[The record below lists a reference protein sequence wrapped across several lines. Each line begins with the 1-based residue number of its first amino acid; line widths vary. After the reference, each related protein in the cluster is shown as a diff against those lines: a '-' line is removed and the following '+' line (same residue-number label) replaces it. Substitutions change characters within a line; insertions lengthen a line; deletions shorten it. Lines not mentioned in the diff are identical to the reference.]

1 MTTYTLRRLLEAV
14 PILLGVSLLTFLILH
29 LTPGDPAVLIGGPT
43 ASATDIA
50 NIRERLNLDRPLPTQ
65 YLTYLAGLLQGD
77 LGESLQRREGV
88 LSMILVRLPNT
99 AQLAIAGL
107 LVTLLGIPLGVLA
120 ATKRDTLT
128 DLAVSN
134 LALVGLSIPN
144 FWLGLMLIVWFS
156 VDLRWFPAAGLA
168 QPWWS
173 LEGLRSL
180 VLPALTLGTGGLAL
194 IARLT
199 RSGMLEVLGEEYVR
213 TATAKGL
220 PRRLV
225 IYRHALKNALIP
237 VVTVLGLNFG
247 YLLGGAVVTETVF
260 AINGIG
266 RLAVDSI
273 LSRDYAVVQGCVI
286 FIATTF
292 VLVNLLTDLSYALLD
307 PQIRY
312 S

>member
-1 MTTYTLRRLLEAV
+1 MLTYTFRRLLEAV

-43 ASATDIA
+43 ASAEDIE
-50 NIRERLNLDRPLPTQ
+50 NIRARLNLDRPLPEQ
-65 YLTYLAGLLQGD
+65 YLTYLGGLLRGD
-77 LGESLQRREGV
+77 LGESLQRRERV
-88 LSMILVRLPNT
+88 VDMILVRLPNT
-99 AQLAIAGL
+99 VQLAVAGL
-107 LVTLLGIPLGVLA
+107 VVTLIGIPLGVIA
-120 ATKRDTLT
+120 ATNRNTLT
-128 DLAVSN
+128 DLAVTN

-144 FWLGLMLIVWFS
+144 FWLGLLLIVWFS

-173 LEGLRSL
+173 LAGLQSL
-180 VLPALTLGTGGLAL
+180 VLPAITLGVGGLAL

-199 RSGMLEVLGEEYVR
+199 RSGMLEVLGQDYVR

-225 IYRHALKNALIP
+225 VYRHALKNALIP
-237 VVTVLGLNFG
+237 VITVLGLNFG
-247 YLLGGAVVTETVF
+247 YLLGGAVVTESVF
-260 AINGIG
+260 AINGVG

-292 VLVNLLTDLSYALLD
+292 VFVNLLVDLSYALLD

>member
-1 MTTYTLRRLLEAV
+1 MLTYTLRRLLEAV

-43 ASATDIA
+43 ASAEDIE
-50 NIRERLNLDRPLPTQ
+50 NIRARLNLDRPLPEQ
-65 YLTYLAGLLQGD
+65 YLTYLGGLLRGD
-77 LGESLQRREGV
+77 LGESLQRRESV
-88 LSMILVRLPNT
+88 LDMILVRLPNT
-99 AQLAIAGL
+99 VLLAVAGL
-107 LVTLLGIPLGVLA
+107 VVTLLGIPLGVIA
-120 ATKRDTLT
+120 ATKRNTLT
-128 DLAVSN
+128 DLSVTN

-144 FWLGLMLIVWFS
+144 FWLGLLLIVWFS

-173 LEGLRSL
+173 PAGLQSL
-180 VLPALTLGTGGLAL
+180 VLPAITLGTGGLAL

-199 RSGMLEVLGEEYVR
+199 RSGMLEVLGQEYVR
-213 TATAKGL
+213 TAKAKGL
-220 PRRLV
+220 PQQRV

-237 VVTVLGLNFG
+237 VITVLGLNFG
-247 YLLGGAVVTETVF
+247 YLLGGAVVTESVF
-260 AINGIG
+260 AINGVG

-286 FIATTF
+286 FIASTF

-312 S
+312 G

>member
-1 MTTYTLRRLLEAV
+1 MLTYTLRRLLEAV
-14 PILLGVSLLTFLILH
+14 PILLGVSLLTFLMLH

-43 ASATDIA
+43 ASAEDIE
-50 NIRERLNLDRPLPTQ
+50 NIRARLNLDRPLPEQ
-65 YLTYLAGLLQGD
+65 YLTYLGGLLRGD
-77 LGESLQRREGV
+77 LGESLQRRERV
-88 LSMILVRLPNT
+88 IDMILVRLPNT
-99 AQLAIAGL
+99 VQLAVAGL
-107 LVTLLGIPLGVLA
+107 VVTLIGIPLGVIA
-120 ATKRDTLT
+120 ATNRNTLT
-128 DLAVSN
+128 DLAVTN
-134 LALVGLSIPN
+134 LALVGLSVPN
-144 FWLGLMLIVWFS
+144 FWLGLLLIVWFS

-173 LEGLRSL
+173 LAGLQSL
-180 VLPALTLGTGGLAL
+180 VLPAITLGVGGLAL

-199 RSGMLEVLGEEYVR
+199 RSGMLEVLGQEYVR

-225 IYRHALKNALIP
+225 VYRHALKNALIP
-237 VVTVLGLNFG
+237 VITVLGLNFG
-247 YLLGGAVVTETVF
+247 YLLGGAVVTESVF
-260 AINGIG
+260 AINGVG

-292 VLVNLLTDLSYALLD
+292 VFVNLLVDLSYALLD

-312 S
+312 G

>member
-1 MTTYTLRRLLEAV
+1 MLTYTLRRLLEAV

-43 ASATDIA
+43 ASAEDIE
-50 NIRERLNLDRPLPTQ
+50 NIRARLNLDRPLPEQ
-65 YLTYLAGLLQGD
+65 YLTYLGGLLRGD
-77 LGESLQRREGV
+77 LSESLQRRERV
-88 LSMILVRLPNT
+88 VDMILVRLPNT
-99 AQLAIAGL
+99 VQLAVAGL
-107 LVTLLGIPLGVLA
+107 VVTLIGIPLGVIA
-120 ATKRDTLT
+120 ATNRNTLT
-128 DLAVSN
+128 DLAVTN

-144 FWLGLMLIVWFS
+144 FWLGLLLIVWFS

-173 LEGLRSL
+173 PEGLQSL
-180 VLPALTLGTGGLAL
+180 VLPAVTLGVGGLAL

-199 RSGMLEVLGEEYVR
+199 RSGMLEVLGQEYVR

-225 IYRHALKNALIP
+225 VYRHALKNALIP
-237 VVTVLGLNFG
+237 VITVLGLNFG
-247 YLLGGAVVTETVF
+247 YLLGGAVVTESVF
-260 AINGIG
+260 AINGVG

-292 VLVNLLTDLSYALLD
+292 VFVNLLVDLSYALLD

>member
-1 MTTYTLRRLLEAV
+1 MLTYSLRRLLEAV

-43 ASATDIA
+43 ASAEDIE
-50 NIRERLNLDRPLPTQ
+50 NIRTRLNLDRPLPEQ
-65 YLTYLAGLLQGD
+65 YLTYLGGLLRGD
-77 LGESLQRREGV
+77 LGESLQRRERV
-88 LSMILVRLPNT
+88 IDMILVRLPNT
-99 AQLAIAGL
+99 VQLAVAGL
-107 LVTLLGIPLGVLA
+107 VVTLIGIPLGVIA
-120 ATKRDTLT
+120 ATNRNTLT
-128 DLAVSN
+128 DLAVTN
-134 LALVGLSIPN
+134 LALVGLSVPN
-144 FWLGLMLIVWFS
+144 FWLGLLLIVWFS

-168 QPWWS
+168 QPWWGPA
-173 LEGLRSL
+173 GLQSL
-180 VLPALTLGTGGLAL
+180 VLPAITLGVGGLAL

-199 RSGMLEVLGEEYVR
+199 RSGMLEVLGQEYVR

-225 IYRHALKNALIP
+225 VYRHALKNALIP
-237 VVTVLGLNFG
+237 VITVLGLNFG
-247 YLLGGAVVTETVF
+247 YLLGGAVVTESVF
-260 AINGIG
+260 AINGVG

-292 VLVNLLTDLSYALLD
+292 VFVNLLVDLSYALLD

>member
-1 MTTYTLRRLLEAV
+1 MLTYTLRRLLEAV

-43 ASATDIA
+43 ASAEDIE
-50 NIRERLNLDRPLPTQ
+50 NIRARLDLDRPLPEQ
-65 YLTYLAGLLQGD
+65 YLTYLGGLLRGD
-77 LGESLQRREGV
+77 LGESLQRRERV
-88 LSMILVRLPNT
+88 IDMIVVRLPNT
-99 AQLAIAGL
+99 VQLAVAGL
-107 LVTLLGIPLGVLA
+107 VVTLLGIPLGVIA
-120 ATKRDTLT
+120 ATNRNTLT
-128 DLAVSN
+128 DLAVTN
-134 LALVGLSIPN
+134 LALVGLSVPN
-144 FWLGLMLIVWFS
+144 FWLGLLLIVWFS

-173 LEGLRSL
+173 LAGLQSL
-180 VLPALTLGTGGLAL
+180 VLPAITLGVGGLAL

-199 RSGMLEVLGEEYVR
+199 RSGMLEVLGQEYVR

-225 IYRHALKNALIP
+225 VYRHALKNALIP
-237 VVTVLGLNFG
+237 VITVLGLNFG
-247 YLLGGAVVTETVF
+247 YLLGGAVVTESVF
-260 AINGIG
+260 AINGVG

-292 VLVNLLTDLSYALLD
+292 VFVNLLVDLSYALLD

-312 S
+312 G

>member
-1 MTTYTLRRLLEAV
+1 MLTYTLRRLLEAV

-29 LTPGDPAVLIGGPT
+29 LTPGDPATLIGGPT
-43 ASATDIA
+43 ASAEDLA
-50 NIRERLNLDRPLPTQ
+50 NIRARLNLDRPLPEQ
-65 YLTYLAGLLQGD
+65 YLTYLGGLLRGD
-77 LGESLQRREGV
+77 LGESLQRRESV
-88 LSMILVRLPNT
+88 LDMILVRLPNT
-99 AQLAIAGL
+99 AQLAVAGL
-107 LVTLLGIPLGVLA
+107 IVTLIGIPLGVIA
-120 ATKRDTLT
+120 ATNQNTFT
-128 DLAVSN
+128 DLAVTN
-134 LALVGLSIPN
+134 LALVGLSVPN
-144 FWLGLMLIVWFS
+144 FWLGLLLIVWFS

-173 LEGLRSL
+173 AAGLQSL
-180 VLPALTLGTGGLAL
+180 VLPAITLGVGGLAL

-199 RSGMLEVLGEEYVR
+199 RSGMLEVLGQEYVR

-237 VVTVLGLNFG
+237 IITVLGLNFG
-247 YLLGGAVVTETVF
+247 YLMGGAVVTESVF

-273 LSRDYAVVQGCVI
+273 LSRDYAVVQGCVV
-286 FIATTF
+286 FIASTF
-292 VLVNLLTDLSYALLD
+292 VIVNLLVDLSYALID

-312 S
+312 N

>member
-1 MTTYTLRRLLEAV
+1 MLTYALRRLLEAV
-14 PILLGVSLLTFLILH
+14 PILLGVSLLTFLMLH

-43 ASATDIA
+43 ASAEDIE
-50 NIRERLNLDRPLPTQ
+50 NIRARLNLDRPLPEQ
-65 YLTYLAGLLQGD
+65 YLTYLGGLLRGD
-77 LGESLQRREGV
+77 LGESLQRRERV
-88 LSMILVRLPNT
+88 IDMILVRLPNT
-99 AQLAIAGL
+99 VQLAVAGL
-107 LVTLLGIPLGVLA
+107 VVTLIGIPLGVIA
-120 ATKRDTLT
+120 ATNRNTLT
-128 DLAVSN
+128 DLAVTN
-134 LALVGLSIPN
+134 LALVGLSVPN
-144 FWLGLMLIVWFS
+144 FWLGLLLIVWFS

-173 LEGLRSL
+173 LAGLQSL
-180 VLPALTLGTGGLAL
+180 VLPAITLGVGGLAL

-199 RSGMLEVLGEEYVR
+199 RSGMLEVLGQEYVR

-225 IYRHALKNALIP
+225 VYRHALKNALIP
-237 VVTVLGLNFG
+237 VITVLGLNFG
-247 YLLGGAVVTETVF
+247 YLLGGAVVTESVF
-260 AINGIG
+260 AINGVG

-292 VLVNLLTDLSYALLD
+292 VFVNLLVDLSYALLD

-312 S
+312 G

>member
-1 MTTYTLRRLLEAV
+1 M
-14 PILLGVSLLTFLILH
+14 
-29 LTPGDPAVLIGGPT
+29 
-43 ASATDIA
+43 
-50 NIRERLNLDRPLPTQ
+50 
-65 YLTYLAGLLQGD
+65 
-77 LGESLQRREGV
+77 
-88 LSMILVRLPNT
+88 
-99 AQLAIAGL
+99 
-107 LVTLLGIPLGVLA
+107 TLLGIPLGVLA

-173 LEGLRSL
+173 LEGLHSL

>member
-1 MTTYTLRRLLEAV
+1 MLTYTLRRLLEAV
-14 PILLGVSLLTFLILH
+14 PILLGVSLLTFFILH

-43 ASATDIA
+43 ASAEDIE
-50 NIRERLNLDRPLPTQ
+50 NIRARLNLDRPLPEQ
-65 YLTYLAGLLQGD
+65 YLTYLGGLLRGD
-77 LGESLQRREGV
+77 LGESLQRRERV
-88 LSMILVRLPNT
+88 VDMILVRLPNT
-99 AQLAIAGL
+99 VQLAVAGL
-107 LVTLLGIPLGVLA
+107 VVTLIGIPLGVIA
-120 ATKRDTLT
+120 ATNRNTLT
-128 DLAVSN
+128 DLAVTN

-144 FWLGLMLIVWFS
+144 FWLGLLLIVWFS

-173 LEGLRSL
+173 PEGLHSL
-180 VLPALTLGTGGLAL
+180 VLPAITLGVGGLAL

-199 RSGMLEVLGEEYVR
+199 RSGMLEVLGQEYVR

-225 IYRHALKNALIP
+225 VYRHALKNALIP
-237 VVTVLGLNFG
+237 VITVLGLNFG
-247 YLLGGAVVTETVF
+247 YLLGGAVVTESVF
-260 AINGIG
+260 AINGVG

-292 VLVNLLTDLSYALLD
+292 VFVNLLVDLSYALLD

>member
-50 NIRERLNLDRPLPTQ
+50 NIRERLNLDRPLPAQ

-99 AQLAIAGL
+99 AQLAVAGL

-173 LEGLRSL
+173 VEGLRSL